1 MLTIFCGY
9 DAREAVG
16 FHTFCQSVIERSTIP
31 VQLVPLGGSGMM
43 QGSNEFTYSRFLVP
57 YLMNYKGRAV
67 FADASDML
75 CLGDVK
81 ELLTMLNMLDTAVG
95 VVKHEY
101 ETVNPI
107 KYIGTELECK
117 NYDYPRKN
125 WASLMLIDCE
135 HPSWRII
142 EPDTLSGFSNLELL
156 KLRFIPNDQITEID
170 DAWNRLVD
178 EGQSLDGAK
187 LIHWTAGIPAFEH
200 YKNAVGADLWR
211 QAWSSVKYPLAT

>member
-9 DAREAVG
+9 DSREAVG
-16 FHTFCQSVIERSTIP
+16 FHTFCQSVIEQATIP
-31 VQLVPLGGSGMM
+31 VSLVALSNSGAM
-43 QGSNEFTYSRFLVP
+43 QGSNQFTYSRFLVP
-57 YLMNYKGRAV
+57 YLMGYKGRAV

-81 ELLTMLNMLDTAVG
+81 ELEIMLNLLETSVG

-101 ETVNPI
+101 ETINPV

-117 NYDYPRKN
+117 NVNYLRKN

-135 HPSWRII
+135 SQYWRII
-142 EPDTLSGFSNLELL
+142 EPNTLSAFSNLELL
-156 KLRFIPNDQITEID
+156 KLKFIPNNEITEID

-178 EGQSLDGAK
+178 EGQSLEGAK

-200 YKNAVGADLWR
+200 YKNAIGAELWK
-211 QAWSSVKYPLAT
+211 QAWANTKYPLAT

>member
-1 MLTIFCGY
+1 MG
-9 DAREAVG
+9 
-16 FHTFCQSVIERSTIP
+16 
-31 VQLVPLGGSGMM
+31 
-43 QGSNEFTYSRFLVP
+43 
-57 YLMNYKGRAV
+57 YKGRAV

-81 ELLTMLNMLDTAVG
+81 ELEIMLNLLDTAVG

-101 ETVNPI
+101 ETINPV

-117 NYDYPRKN
+117 NTNYLRKN

-135 HPSWRII
+135 SQYWRII
-142 EPDTLSGFSNLELL
+142 EPNTLSAFSNLELL
-156 KLRFIPNDQITEID
+156 KLKFMPNNEITEID

-178 EGQSLDGAK
+178 EGQPLEGAK

-200 YKNAVGADLWR
+200 YKNAIGAELWK
-211 QAWSSVKYPLAT
+211 QAWANTKYPLAT